1 VTLNTVIDACAR
13 SGRLADAAQVLELTI
28 ARGLE
33 PDRITFS
40 TLVKGFCIAGEIEQA
55 VAVMQSS
62 RRRGLAPDV
71 FMINTLMDHC
81 TTLGRLQQV
90 DEFYEQ
96 MLADGVRPTAF
107 TLGVLIKRCG
117 KEGKLDQAFEYAE
130 TLPKKYGFQPTT
142 PEMTCLIS
150 ACLMNKQLD
159 RALAVYTSMRT
170 RGPTPD
176 PITFERLISGVLRLG
191 SVEMAAELL
200 RDAYGLR
207 GPLGVAPSHKPA
219 SGTVTPGGSLSR
231 VGHIDSKVVESVVEQ
246 LRAAGK
252 NESVAIPLLQALRS
266 AGAKI
271 PSHLLTGAVRHAT
284 GATPAPWAK
293 RR

>member
-1 VTLNTVIDACAR
+1 MLFR
-13 SGRLADAAQVLELTI
+13 SQRKD
-28 ARGLE
+28 LE
-33 PDRITFS
+33 PAWELYEQLRNRGDPLPLALFNSLLDVCSRVGDMNRAEELWRAMPLLGVEPDLISFS

-55 VAVMQSS
+55 MAVMASS

-159 RALAVYTSMRT
+159 RALTVYTSMRT

-176 PITFERLISGVLRLG
+176 PITFERLISGVVRLG

-207 GPLGVAPSHKPA
+207 GPLGVAPSHKQI
-219 SGTVTPGGSLSR
+219 G
-231 VGHIDSKVVESVVEQ
+231 
-246 LRAAGK
+246 RAH
-252 NESVAIPLLQALRS
+252 V
-266 AGAKI
+266 
-271 PSHLLTGAVRHAT
+271 
-284 GATPAPWAK
+284 
-293 RR
+293 